1 MLAALTTLGRAR
13 RRIGRAGGGPVIIT
27 LTLNCAIDETVEVD
41 HFSEGD
47 TNRVGAI
54 RRDIGGKGIN
64 VARVLKELGYE
75 PLASGFAPGNLGRMI
90 EDTLVDSGIGTE
102 LVPFAGETRTNIN
115 IIDRATHSTTVLA
128 ATGPDVPP
136 EAVAQLRERLL
147 RRIRADTWL
156 VLAGSIPPPLDPSL
170 HIELIAAVQERG
182 GGIALDADGP
192 VVGAVLQSDVRPTL
206 LKLNDHELERLQGSP
221 LESGEA
227 VLAATRELQSRGV
240 PNVVITRGQYGAIAV
255 TAEGD
260 FRALPPAVDVRS
272 AVGAGDG
279 FLAGLL
285 LGLKRGRGWTG
296 ALALAT
302 AAGSAV
308 CLTPGTALCTA
319 AQVEELVP
327 LTTVTPIR
335 ERTRV

>member
-1 MLAALTTLGRAR
+1 M
-13 RRIGRAGGGPVIIT
+13 IIT
-27 LTLNCAIDETVEVD
+27 LTLNPAIDETVEVD
-41 HFSEGD
+41 RFGEGD

-102 LVPFAGETRTNIN
+102 LVTFAGETRTNIN
-115 IIDRATHSTTVLA
+115 IIDRATHSITVLA

-170 HIELIAAVQERG
+170 LIELISAVQERG
-182 GGIALDADGP
+182 GATALDADGP
-192 VVGAVLQSDVRPTL
+192 VVAAVLKSDVRPTL

-227 VLAATRELQSRGV
+227 VLAATHELQSRGV

-260 FRALPPAVDVRS
+260 FRALPPAVEVRS

-319 AQVEELVP
+319 AQVEELLP
-327 LTTVTPIR
+327 LITVTPIR

>member
-1 MLAALTTLGRAR
+1 M
-13 RRIGRAGGGPVIIT
+13 IIT
-27 LTLNCAIDETVEVD
+27 LTLNPAIDETVEVD
-41 HFSEGD
+41 HFSDGD
-47 TNRVGAI
+47 TNRVVAI

-102 LVPFAGETRTNIN
+102 LVTFAGETRTNIN

-128 ATGPDVPP
+128 AAGPDVPP
-136 EAVAQLRERLL
+136 DAVAQLRERLL

-182 GGIALDADGP
+182 GATALDADGP
-192 VVGAVLQSDVRPTL
+192 VVEAVLRSTVRPAL

-227 VLAATRELQSRGV
+227 VLAAARELHSRGV
-240 PNVVITRGQYGAIAV
+240 PNVVITRGQYGAIAL
-255 TAEGD
+255 TAEGE
-260 FRALPPAVDVRS
+260 FRTLPPAVEVRS

-279 FLAGLL
+279 FMAGLL

-308 CLTPGTALCTA
+308 CLTPGTTLCTA
-319 AQVEELVP
+319 AQVEELLP
-327 LTTVTPIR
+327 LTAVTPIR
-335 ERTRV
+335 ERSRV